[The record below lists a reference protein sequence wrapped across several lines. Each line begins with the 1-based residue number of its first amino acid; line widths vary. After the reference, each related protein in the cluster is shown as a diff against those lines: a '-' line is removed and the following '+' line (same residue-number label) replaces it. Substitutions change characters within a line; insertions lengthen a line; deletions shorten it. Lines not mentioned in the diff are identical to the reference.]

1 MELTVHTLE
10 HETYKFPLVSSQ
22 VPDFILEQCSPLM
35 ATALSRTIKQH
46 HMRHG
51 PTGAS
56 RA

>member
-10 HETYKFPLVSSQ
+10 HETYKFPPVSSQ